1 MDILKEM
8 NSLNDPIRSKSVNKI
23 NKVIDDMYKS
33 LIIEKS
39 VYNYCIDYTSKN
51 NISRNWDNRLF
62 KSLYINKLISVY
74 SNIDASSYIENK
86 YLIGL
91 INSEDFDLENIANMS
106 RYDIFPD
113 RWKHLIEDKLRK
125 DKILSEMKPHAM
137 TDQVQCNKW
146 KSRKCSY
153 YAMQTRS
160 ADEPMTMFMTC
171 LNCNS
176 RWKS

>member
-1 MDILKEM
+1 MS
-8 NSLNDPIRSKSVNKI
+8 SLNDPIRDKSVSKI
-23 NKVIDDMYKS
+23 DAVIGNMYKS
-33 LIIEKS
+33 RIIEKS
-39 VYNYCIDYTSKN
+39 IFNYCIDYTIKN
-51 NISRNWDNRLF
+51 NISRNWENRLF
-62 KSLYINKLISVY
+62 KHLYINKLISVY
-74 SNIDASSYIENK
+74 SNIKCDSYIQNK
-86 YLIGL
+86 YFLQK
-91 INSEDFDLENIANMS
+91 INSEGFDLDNIANMS

-113 RWKHLIEDKLRK
+113 RWKHLIEEKIRK

-137 TDQVQCNKW
+137 TDQIQCSKCR
-146 KSRKCSY
+146 SRKCSY

>member
-1 MDILKEM
+1 MS
-8 NSLNDPIRSKSVNKI
+8 SLNDPIRDKSVSKI
-23 NKVIDDMYKS
+23 DTVIGDMYKS
-33 LIIEKS
+33 RIIEKS
-39 VYNYCIDYTSKN
+39 IFNYCIDYTSKN
-51 NISRNWDNRLF
+51 NISRNWENRLF

-74 SNIDASSYIENK
+74 SNIKSDSYIQNEYFLQK
-86 YLIGL
+86 
-91 INSEDFDLENIANMS
+91 INSEGFDLENIANMS

-113 RWKHLIEDKLRK
+113 RWKHLIEEKIRK

-137 TDQVQCNKW
+137 TDQIQCNKC

>member
-1 MDILKEM
+1 MS
-8 NSLNDPIRSKSVNKI
+8 SLNDPIRDKSVLKI
-23 NKVIDDMYKS
+23 DAVIGDMYKS
-33 LIIEKS
+33 RIIEKS
-39 VYNYCIDYTSKN
+39 IFNYCIDYTIKN
-51 NISRNWDNRLF
+51 NISRNWENRLF
-62 KSLYINKLISVY
+62 KHLYINKLISVY
-74 SNIDASSYIENK
+74 SNIKCDSYIQNK
-86 YLIGL
+86 YFLQK
-91 INSEDFDLENIANMS
+91 INSEGFDLDNIANMS

-113 RWKHLIEDKLRK
+113 RWKHLIEEKIRK

-137 TDQVQCNKW
+137 TDQIQCNKC

>member
-1 MDILKEM
+1 M
-8 NSLNDPIRSKSVNKI
+8 NSLEDPIRLKSVEKI
-23 NKVIDDMYKS
+23 NEIIQDKYKS

-39 VYNYCIDYTSKN
+39 IFNYCIDYTIKN
-51 NISRNWDNRLF
+51 NISRNWGNKLF
-62 KSLYINKLISVY
+62 TKFYINKLISIY
-74 SNIDASSYIENK
+74 SNINQSSYVKNDH
-86 YLIGL
+86 LINL

-106 RYDIFPD
+106 QYEIFPK
-113 RWKHLIEDKLRK
+113 RWKHLIEEKIRK

-137 TDQVQCNKW
+137 TDQIQCNKC

-176 RWKS
+176 TWKS

>member
-1 MDILKEM
+1 M
-8 NSLNDPIRSKSVNKI
+8 SRLNDPIRDKSVSKI
-23 NKVIDDMYKS
+23 DAVIGDIYKS
-33 LIIEKS
+33 RIIEKS
-39 VYNYCIDYTSKN
+39 IFNYCIDYTIKN
-51 NISRNWDNRLF
+51 NISRNWENRLF
-62 KSLYINKLISVY
+62 KHLYINKLISVY
-74 SNIDASSYIENK
+74 SNIKCDSYVQNEYFLQK
-86 YLIGL
+86 
-91 INSEDFDLENIANMS
+91 INSEGFDLDKIANMS

-113 RWKHLIEDKLRK
+113 RWKHLIEEKIRK

-137 TDQVQCNKW
+137 TDQIQCNKC

>member
-1 MDILKEM
+1 M
-8 NSLNDPIRSKSVNKI
+8 NSLEDPIRLKSVEKI
-23 NKVIDDMYKS
+23 NEIIQDKYKS

-39 VYNYCIDYTSKN
+39 IYNYSIEYTIKN
-51 NISRNWDNRLF
+51 NISRNWGNKLF
-62 KSLYINKLISVY
+62 KKFYINKLISIY
-74 SNIDASSYIENK
+74 SNIKKSSYVKNNH
-86 YLIGL
+86 L
-91 INSEDFDLENIANMS
+91 INLIESDDFDLENIANMS
-106 RYDIFPD
+106 QYDIFPE
-113 RWKHLIEDKLRK
+113 RWKHLIEEKIRK

-137 TDQVQCNKW
+137 TDQIQCNKC

-176 RWKS
+176 TWKS

>member
-1 MDILKEM
+1 MS
-8 NSLNDPIRSKSVNKI
+8 SLNDSIRDKSVSKI
-23 NKVIDDMYKS
+23 DAVIGDMYKS
-33 LIIEKS
+33 RIIEKS
-39 VYNYCIDYTSKN
+39 IFNYCIDYTIKN
-51 NISRNWDNRLF
+51 NISRNWENRLF
-62 KSLYINKLISVY
+62 KNLYINKLISVY
-74 SNIDASSYIENK
+74 SNIKCDSYIQNK
-86 YLIGL
+86 YFLQK
-91 INSEDFDLENIANMS
+91 INSEGFDLDNISNMS

-113 RWKHLIEDKLRK
+113 RWKHLIEEKIRK

-137 TDQVQCNKW
+137 TYQIQCNKC

>member
-1 MDILKEM
+1 MS
-8 NSLNDPIRSKSVNKI
+8 SLNDPIRDKSVSKI
-23 NKVIDDMYKS
+23 DAVIGDMYKS
-33 LIIEKS
+33 RIIEKS
-39 VYNYCIDYTSKN
+39 IFNYCIDYTIKN
-51 NISRNWDNRLF
+51 NISRNWENRLF
-62 KSLYINKLISVY
+62 KHLYINKLISVY
-74 SNIDASSYIENK
+74 SNIKCDSYIQNEYFLQK
-86 YLIGL
+86 
-91 INSEDFDLENIANMS
+91 INSEGFDLDKIANMS

-113 RWKHLIEDKLRK
+113 RWKHLIEEKIRK

-137 TDQVQCNKW
+137 TDQIQCNKC